1 MSLSRHD
8 KHTCSLHYKLIILF
22 IYCFECFCIRLL
34 LQQFPLTLKLFLIN
48 LENVTVKLYVEMFLL
63 VFKLLNV

>member
-1 MSLSRHD
+1 MFL
-8 KHTCSLHYKLIILF
+8 YQ
-22 IYCFECFCIRLL
+22 LL
-34 LQQFPLTLKLFLIN
+34 LQQFPLTLKVFLIN